1 MITAI
6 EIENLKCFSDRQ
18 RIELAPIALLYGPNN
33 SGKSTAMYAL
43 LLFEQW
49 LESGSYSIGPIHL
62 TGDERDLGPS
72 HLATHNHKSGQP
84 ITIKVEFCDSESDI
98 LKSIEICVQPAND
111 DWHTKVTKRFVG
123 DVVKLVH
130 VKCEKEGKVLGES
143 WDEFDCK
150 SMRDELIRQFRSQR
164 IIGALRDVP
173 PVGFMPKM
181 PFDVDPSLWFRGLAA
196 WHWIGHALEDNLIW
210 TNQWLGPDYLDAGVE
225 FLQQRV
231 IESTQLFD
239 ALNSDFPKGENLNKT
254 NLEMCLQELL
264 IAGERRV
271 RLRPLQGKEIC
282 DGEEPLLWPHEVG
295 VGVTQLLPIV
305 VACMTR
311 NGSFFMIQEP
321 ETHVHP
327 RLQARIG
334 DLLIDSTAD
343 HLKYGIPNQLM
354 VESHSE
360 HLIHRLKRRIRETT
374 KGEAPENLELWAD
387 RVAINYFRQTS
398 GKTKVE
404 RIHLDVNGEFV
415 EPWPDDFFDLDFNER
430 FS

>member
-18 RIELAPIALLYGPNN
+18 RIELGPITLLYGPNN

-43 LLFEQW
+43 LLFGQW
-49 LESGSYSIGPIHL
+49 LESQSYSIGPIDL
-62 TGDERDLGPS
+62 TGGERDLGPS
-72 HLATHNHKSGQP
+72 HFATHNHQSGQP
-84 ITIKVEFCDSESDI
+84 ITIKVEFYNSASEVR
-98 LKSIEICVQPAND
+98 KAIEICVQPSTND
-111 DWHTKVTKRFVG
+111 FQARATRRFVG
-123 DVVKLVH
+123 DVVQLVH
-130 VKCEKEGKVLGES
+130 VKCEEDGNLVGES
-143 WDEFDCK
+143 WDEFDCE
-150 SMRDELIRQFRSQR
+150 SMRDELLEHFRSQR

-173 PVGFMPKM
+173 PIGFTPRI
-181 PFDVDPSLWFRGLAA
+181 PLEVDCSLWFRGLAA
-196 WHWIGHALEDNLIW
+196 WHWIGHSFEDNLIW

-225 FLQQRV
+225 FIQQR
-231 IESTQLFD
+231 ILESTQLLD
-239 ALNSDFPKGENLNKT
+239 ALDTKFPKGENLSKAG
-254 NLEMCLQELL
+254 LEMCFQELL
-264 IAGERRV
+264 IASERRV

-311 NGSFFMIQEP
+311 NGLFFLIQEP

-343 HLKYGIPNQLM
+343 HLRYGTPNHLM

-374 KGEAPENLELWAD
+374 KGEAPMNLELWAD
-387 RVAINYFRQTS
+387 RVAINYFQQTS